1 MARLIYAMNVSLDGC
16 ISDRDGRFDWS
27 VPTPE
32 LFAAFNDL
40 QRPVGTYLYGRRL
53 YETMAVWDTAHLEPG
68 GPAFVPG
75 LGELEREFATMWRA
89 ADKVVF
95 STTLARASTPRTRI
109 ERTFEPDQVRR
120 LKATSGRDLTVGGP
134 QLAGAMLAAD
144 LVDELQAYV
153 HPIVLGGGHPWLP
166 RDLRLRLE
174 LVDERRLGGVVRLRY
189 RPSERR

>member
-1 MARLIYAMNVSLDGC
+1 MARLIYAMNVSLDGY